1 MADIDYSK
9 LSRQQ
14 KLAIFL
20 IVVGPDAAAEVLKH
34 LDDATIEL
42 LCREM
47 STYPMV
53 SEAVQKQV
61 VEEFSGIVAQSVT
74 SAMGGLPYAQR
85 TLEIAKGDYKASA
98 IIGRVGPVGTSVE
111 VIKDISEMEGQ
122 QIYNLIKSEQ

>member
-1 MADIDYSK
+1 SVTGSPHRRARTEVHPMADIDYSK

-47 STYPMV
+47 STFPMV
-53 SEAVQKQV
+53 SDTVQKLV
-61 VEEFSGIVAQSVT
+61 VEEFSGIVAQSVN
-74 SAMGGLPYAQR
+74 SAMGGLSYAQR
-85 TLEIAKGDYKASA
+85 TLEIAKGDYKA
-98 IIGRVGPVGTSVE
+98 
-111 VIKDISEMEGQ
+111 
-122 QIYNLIKSEQ
+122 